1 MNTSEVF
8 IEESKVQAFIRLLRP
23 KQWTK
28 NLLIFA
34 ALLFS
39 INQINIENVYYASL
53 GFVLFCTVSSCVYIF
68 NDYIDREQDSH
79 HPEKRHRP
87 LASGA
92 LDPAFAIVAGAVL
105 LFLSLAIAL
114 ALNPMFFLILTV
126 YFCLNVSYS
135 VRLKY
140 IVIVD
145 IMTIA
150 VGFVLRAVAG
160 GVIIDVTLTPWFLIC
175 TLLLALFLAIG
186 KRRHEVDLMQQNRS
200 SSRKVLEY
208 YSLEFLDQLSGIVT
222 TSVVMSYALYTF
234 TSGRTLY
241 MMITIPLVLYGIF
254 RYLYL
259 IHVEKKGGSPEKVL
273 LEDKPI
279 FNTVVIYVISVA
291 VILYCL

>member
-1 MNTSEVF
+1 MNLSKVF
-8 IEESKVQAFIRLLRP
+8 INESKAQAFIRLLRP

-39 INQINIENVYYASL
+39 ANQINIVKVYYASF

-114 ALNPMFFLILTV
+114 ALNPMFSFILTV

-259 IHVEKKGGSPEKVL
+259 IHVERKGGSPEKVL

-279 FNTVVIYVISVA
+279 FNTVVIYVISVT
-291 VILYCL
+291 VILCCL

>member
-1 MNTSEVF
+1 ME
-8 IEESKVQAFIRLLRP
+8 AFIHLLRP

-28 NLLIFA
+28 NLLVFA

-39 INQINIENVYYASL
+39 INQVSIVKVYYASI
-53 GFVLFCTVSSCVYIF
+53 GFALFCIVSSCVYIL
-68 NDYIDREQDSH
+68 NDYLDRDQDSQ
-79 HPEKRHRP
+79 HPEKRYRP

-92 LDPAFAIVAGAVL
+92 LNPAFAILAGAIL
-105 LFLSLAIAL
+105 LVSSLATAL

-135 VRLKY
+135 VKLKH
-140 IVIVD
+140 IVIID

-150 VGFVLRAVAG
+150 AGFVLRAIAG
-160 GVIIDVTLTPWFLIC
+160 GVVIGVTLTPWFLIC

-186 KRRHEVDLMQQNRS
+186 KRRHEVDLLQQNRGVC
-200 SSRKVLEY
+200 RKVLEFY
-208 YSLEFLDQLSGIVT
+208 TVEFLDQLNSIVT
-222 TSVVMSYALYTF
+222 TSAVMSYALYTF

-241 MMITIPLVLYGIF
+241 MMSTIPLVLYGIF

-273 LEDKPI
+273 LEDKHI
-279 FNTVVIYVISVA
+279 FTTVVIYVMSVA
-291 VILYCL
+291 VILYFF